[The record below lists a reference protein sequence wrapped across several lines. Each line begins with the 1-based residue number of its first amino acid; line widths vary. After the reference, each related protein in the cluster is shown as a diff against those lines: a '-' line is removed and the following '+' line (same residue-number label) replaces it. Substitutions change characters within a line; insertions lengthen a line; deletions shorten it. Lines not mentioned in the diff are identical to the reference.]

1 MKEQLIELLNIIFQR
16 DNKAITDIIEKFDY
30 TESDYTRPP
39 ENVESLVD
47 GLLNADNHEIN
58 CEFVGGN
65 HFTEENKV
73 GGLLIKKDAVDLW
86 FKFKDV
92 KLKRRKIYRLGDYY
106 LRVINN
112 GFDKW
117 NYIFYVKAPQVVGG
131 EIIESYLMASHPH
144 ISSGNACFASMETGI
159 KAAITNYNFNGF
171 LWRIRTFL
179 SSWNYR
185 SPHHHPEYFEQ
196 TMVNVF
202 KSNSTK
208 YILEADNEWGY
219 NYQKSSY
226 ALNENSTEKPL
237 DYERTEFKLTSARCK
252 AYDAEPICRLAYHFH
267 HGARYIDGHKV
278 QHMSRFNNEYSL
290 VHSIAVWLASK
301 HNTENLLPYHYYYVL
316 AVYSL
321 EKLQKTIS
329 TAEVAIEGKWDKDF
343 AIELRNDINISL
355 ESLYHNRNVFKDNH
369 NGTARRAANYVWYL
383 GSSADNKDNIEECTS
398 LIKQLKE
405 LQDIINN
412 YRNKC
417 EFDAGPEFRDV
428 VRKVFHELTAI
439 FVNFDDEML
448 FDTPSEF
455 IKLIDDYTVDMQEV
469 TNVEDLLNDIQ
480 EKYYSISSKLNEY
493 YKEHIIKYHKEEL
506 RRLEENGR
514 QRKHIVQIENLNL

>member
-1 MKEQLIELLNIIFQR
+1 
-16 DNKAITDIIEKFDY
+16 
-30 TESDYTRPP
+30 
-39 ENVESLVD
+39 
-47 GLLNADNHEIN
+47 
-58 CEFVGGN
+58 
-65 HFTEENKV
+65 
-73 GGLLIKKDAVDLW
+73 
-86 FKFKDV
+86 
-92 KLKRRKIYRLGDYY
+92 
-106 LRVINN
+106 
-112 GFDKW
+112 
-117 NYIFYVKAPQVVGG
+117 
-131 EIIESYLMASHPH
+131 
-144 ISSGNACFASMETGI
+144 
-159 KAAITNYNFNGF
+159 
-171 LWRIRTFL
+171 
-179 SSWNYR
+179 
-185 SPHHHPEYFEQ
+185 
-196 TMVNVF
+196 
-202 KSNSTK
+202 
-208 YILEADNEWGY
+208 
-219 NYQKSSY
+219 
-226 ALNENSTEKPL
+226 
-237 DYERTEFKLTSARCK
+237 
-252 AYDAEPICRLAYHFH
+252 
-267 HGARYIDGHKV
+267 
-278 QHMSRFNNEYSL
+278 MSRFNNEYSL

-493 YKEHIIKYHKEEL
+493 YREHIIKYHKEEL